1 MNWQLPTV
9 LLIVLL
15 ASCYLAR
22 RAWRTWTAR
31 KGACGGGCSCSGK
44 AASAPADGPTSTL
57 IPIEQLTLRRNR
69 LDRP

>member
-1 MNWQLPTV
+1 MNGQLPIV
-9 LLIVLL
+9 LLIVAV

-44 AASAPADGPTSTL
+44 AVSSPVDGPNSTL

-69 LDRP
+69 LDCP